1 MTEDHDAENEREL
14 GEATAAMQPPQGSG
28 EEVLSRFSYKRPS
41 ETGAARH
48 VRLTRYFEE
57 VASLVLEVV
66 PPGRE
71 QSLTL
76 TKLEE
81 AKMWAS
87 AGVARNPE
95 TR

>member
-1 MTEDHDAENEREL
+1 MTLAGAEIRNRVTYHAPSPEGILKHAALSDGFALLMGEIDEL
-14 GEATAAMQPPQGSG
+14 
-28 EEVLSRFSYKRPS
+28 
-41 ETGAARH
+41 
-48 VRLTRYFEE
+48 
-57 VASLVLEVV
+57 V
-66 PPGRE
+66 PEGRE
-71 QSLTL
+71 KALVF

>member
-1 MTEDHDAENEREL
+1 MSQFDVTDADIQERVTYHAPSPDGIKKHSQLAHAIAHAMTVVN
-14 GEATAAMQPPQGSG
+14 
-28 EEVLSRFSYKRPS
+28 V
-41 ETGAARH
+41 
-48 VRLTRYFEE
+48 
-57 VASLVLEVV
+57 VV
-66 PPGRE
+66 PNGRE
-71 QSLTL
+71 KSIVF

>member
-1 MTEDHDAENEREL
+1 MSDVVRDDRHRQLSEEEIAERYTYHAPSTLGIQRHAALTHMFDTLANEIE
-14 GEATAAMQPPQGSG
+14 MI
-28 EEVLSRFSYKRPS
+28 
-41 ETGAARH
+41 
-48 VRLTRYFEE
+48 
-57 VASLVLEVV
+57 V

-71 QSLTL
+71 RSIVH

-95 TR
+95 TV